1 MLPLHCKVRFAA
13 KVSGFS
19 NTRFKTLSPWG
30 EVFFWGSP
38 WAVCSVCTLPRAAS
52 HSRPLRPLLGLA
64 TLAHALAAL
73 GDLSSCRHR
82 ARGGQSCSRTRSATE
97 PQRSAPA
104 QRSHTIAAPAALHSA
119 VSRAAFLPSIPRAAL
134 RASPICGRALRRPP
148 PPPGLLS
155 VPPAPCPPPMPPSF
169 RPHFGRLGL
178 LRSSHL
184 RGGAPLW
191 PLPRTCA
198 AAALP
203 PTPAMPWPLPL
214 AAAVLLQYC
223 GCE

>member
-1 MLPLHCKVRFAA
+1 M
-13 KVSGFS
+13 
-19 NTRFKTLSPWG
+19 
-30 EVFFWGSP
+30 GSP
-38 WAVCSVCTLPRAAS
+38 WAVCSVCALPRAAS

-64 TLAHALAAL
+64 ALAHALAAL
-73 GDLSSCRHR
+73 GYQSSQRHR
-82 ARGGQSCSRTRSATE
+82 ARGGQRCSRTRSATE

-104 QRSHTIAAPAALHSA
+104 QRSPTIAAPAALHS
-119 VSRAAFLPSIPRAAL
+119 SFSHAAFLPAIPRAAL
-134 RASPICGRALRRPP
+134 RAAPMCGLALRSQP

-169 RPHFGRLGL
+169 RPHFGRLCL
-178 LRSSHL
+178 LHGSHL

-191 PLPRTCA
+191 LLPRTCA

-214 AAAVLLQYC
+214 AAAALQPHC